1 MHELQFVSRSIYELL
16 IRIRDDLKRPIILDS
31 GVIGL
36 ARAGEKI
43 SYTRGVEAN
52 RINFHTINFCMSET
66 VQVN

>member
-36 ARAGEKI
+36 ARAGEI
-43 SYTRGVEAN
+43 VSCIRGVEVN
-52 RINFHTINFCMSET
+52 RMNFHLINLCMSKT
-66 VQVN
+66 IQVN

>member
-36 ARAGEKI
+36 ARVGEMV
-43 SYTRGVEAN
+43 SYIRGVEAN
-52 RINFHTINFCMSET
+52 RMNVHLINFCMSKT
-66 VQVN
+66 IQVN